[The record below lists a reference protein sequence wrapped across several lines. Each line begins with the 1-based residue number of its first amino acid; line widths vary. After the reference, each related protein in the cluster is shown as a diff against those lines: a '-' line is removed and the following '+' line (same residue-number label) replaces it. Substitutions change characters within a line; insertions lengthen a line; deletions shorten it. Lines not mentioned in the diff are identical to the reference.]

1 MSENFAIHFM
11 LIMAMRSIIR
21 AKKLPA
27 PLLWTEKV
35 LIFPFL
41 FSAQFSRLD
50 FVRHLLAV
58 IGAMI

>member
-1 MSENFAIHFM
+1 MSENFALQFM

-41 FSAQFSRLD
+41 FFAQFLRLD